1 MVQGGLGDPVVPQP
15 SNNVLSVLVMP
26 SAVDPIVDWQERN
39 RELVAGCVRG
49 DGRQKA
55 RLARVRA
62 AFARARERLAAPLT
76 LYRGTRVT
84 DIYNREEGQGG
95 APSYGVGAT
104 EPLPCPLS
112 FTRSRAA
119 AREFADWS
127 TRGAGT
133 GRGRIHIVSLPV
145 GTPVVDVAR
154 YVKQG
159 VGPAFRPHI
168 RENAAREK
176 EVVLDRVQ
184 LHCTR
189 VTSRSV
195 YWSAK

>member
-1 MVQGGLGDPVVPQP
+1 
-15 SNNVLSVLVMP
+15 MP
-26 SAVDPIVDWQERN
+26 SAADAILRWQDSN
-39 RELVAGCVRG
+39 RELVAGCMRG

-62 AFARARERLAAPLT
+62 AFARERERLAAPLT

-84 DIYNREEGQGG
+84 DIYNREEEGQGG
-95 APSYGVGAT
+95 ATSYNVGAT
-104 EPLPCPLS
+104 EVLSCPLS

-119 AREFADWS
+119 AREFADW
-127 TRGAGT
+127 RKGV
-133 GRGRIHIVSLPV
+133 RGRIHVVSLPV
-145 GTPVVDVAR
+145 GTPIVDVAR
-154 YVKQG
+154 YVQQG
-159 VGPAFRPHI
+159 VGPAFRDQK
-168 RENAAREK
+168 RRDNAAREK

-184 LHCTR
+184 LLCTR